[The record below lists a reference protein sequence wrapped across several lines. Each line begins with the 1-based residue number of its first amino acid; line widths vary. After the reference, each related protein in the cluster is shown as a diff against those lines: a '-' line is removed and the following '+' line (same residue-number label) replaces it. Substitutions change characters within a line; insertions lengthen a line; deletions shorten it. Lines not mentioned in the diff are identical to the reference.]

1 MEIEEKQLENLLKW
15 AAHLGITDSSNG
27 VPSHSHSSLGH
38 SLTISYFPLAG
49 GRGLGAVR
57 GIREGELILKVP
69 KSALF
74 TTRSLLNKDHNLSHA
89 VNSHPSLSS
98 AQILTVCLL
107 YEVGKG
113 KNSWW
118 HPYLMLLP
126 RSYDILATFG
136 QFEQQ
141 ALQVD
146 DAIWAAGKAVLKAEI
161 EWKEASKLMEQLQL
175 KPQLVSFKA
184 WLWASGTVR
193 ILSQLMH
200 TKIIDSWILVSSRT
214 MYIAWDEAG
223 CLCPVGD
230 LFNYAA
236 PGEEPNGLEN
246 VGGTMNASSLTEGE
260 GILDSEK
267 FNPPLQ
273 RLTDGWFEEEA
284 NAYCFYA
291 RQSYEKG
298 EQVLLSYG
306 TYTNLELLEH
316 YGFLLDE
323 NPNDKFFIPL
333 DTGIYSSGS
342 WPKESQYIHQNGKPS
357 FALLS
362 ALRLWLTPANQRRS
376 VGHLAYS
383 GCQLSVDN
391 EVSVMK
397 WISKKCLGQLKN
409 LPTSSEEDNLLLSTI
424 DKIQDYKT
432 PMELKR
438 VLSTFGGEACTFLE
452 DNGVQSG
459 KNGGELSF
467 SGKTKL
473 SIERWKLAVQW
484 RLRYKRTL
492 ADCISYCSEIINS
505 LSCKNVSTVRTK
517 QLMR

>member
-1 MEIEEKQLENLLKW
+1 METEEKQLENLLKW

-38 SLTISYFPLAG
+38 SLTISHFPLAG

-98 AQILTVCLL
+98 AQILTV
-107 YEVGKG
+107 
-113 KNSWW
+113 
-118 HPYLMLLP
+118 
-126 RSYDILATFG
+126 
-136 QFEQQ
+136 
-141 ALQVD
+141 D

-175 KPQLVSFKA
+175 KPQFVSFKA
-184 WLWASGTVR
+184 WLWASGT
-193 ILSQLMH
+193 
-200 TKIIDSWILVSSRT
+200 VSSRT

-246 VGGTMNASSLTEGE
+246 VGGTMNASSLTEGDGE

-267 FNPPLQ
+267 FNPQLQ

-484 RLRYKRTL
+484 RLRYKTTL

-505 LSCKNVSTVRTK
+505 LLCKNVSTVRTK
-517 QLMR
+517 ELMR